1 MEKEFKCPVCESP
14 LSKSKY
20 YEVIGA
26 EKEREELEKSLKKQ
40 ILEEKK
46 NKEKLQK
53 EKKVM
58 IEKLAKD
65 KIALQKKY
73 KEEFE
78 KKKVEILKKA
88 QEEARKVAQK
98 DLEKLNKEKL
108 ELQKK
113 ITEEKKNSKKQ
124 ILEEKAKIQKQFE
137 KEREEILKKA
147 KFEAD
152 KIAKKNIDKISK
164 EKLILEKK
172 QRQELKKA
180 QKDFLEKGKEH
191 EKKRT
196 DRLTKMMEG
205 KVKALEDSKKKIM
218 ELQEQLKKRTTPQ
231 MEGLN
236 LEEELVKLLKEKF
249 PEDYI
254 EHKGHGGDILHYI
267 KYKDKEIGL
276 IVYECKRTQKFLR
289 SYVSQIKNDVVKR
302 NATYGVL
309 VTEASEKGK
318 NGFWVDND
326 ILVVNPYGTIYIA
339 EVLRK
344 WIISLYSLN
353 LDKEELSEC
362 AKNLLKYIKSDKFKN
377 AVQDNIH
384 RTRELSEMLKKE
396 IKTHMNIW
404 KSREFHY
411 SKISENSK
419 SVELDS
425 SEILRNENKIVIE
438 IEKEPEILI
447 IPKKKKKTKFNS

>member
-1 MEKEFKCPVCESP
+1 M
-14 LSKSKY
+14 
-20 YEVIGA
+20 
-26 EKEREELEKSLKKQ
+26 
-40 ILEEKK
+40 
-46 NKEKLQK
+46 
-53 EKKVM
+53 
-58 IEKLAKD
+58 
-65 KIALQKKY
+65 
-73 KEEFE
+73 
-78 KKKVEILKKA
+78 KKA
-88 QEEARKVAQK
+88 QEEAKKLAKK
-98 DLEKLNKEKL
+98 DLDKLNKEKL

-137 KEREEILKKA
+137 KQREDILKKA

-152 KIAKKNIDKISK
+152 KIAKKNIDKINK

-172 QRQELKKA
+172 QKQELKKA
-180 QKDFLEKGKEH
+180 EKDFLEKGKAH

-196 DRLTKMMEG
+196 DILTKSMEG
-205 KVKALEDSKKKIM
+205 KVKALEDSKKKIV

-249 PEDYI
+249 PKDQI
-254 EHKGHGGDILHYI
+254 EHKGHGGDILHYV

-276 IVYECKRTQKFLR
+276 IVYECKKTQKFLK
-289 SYVSQIKNDVVKR
+289 SYVAQIKNDVAKR

-344 WIISLYSLN
+344 WIISLYALN

-362 AKNLLKYIKSDKFKN
+362 ARNLLEYIKSDKFKN

-384 RTRELSEMLKKE
+384 RTRELGEMLKKE
-396 IKTHMNIW
+396 VKTHMNIW

-419 SVELDS
+419 DVENDS
-425 SEILRNENKIVIE
+425 LAILRNEKQVTIK

-447 IPKKKKKTKFNS
+447 VSKKKKKKKESSYY